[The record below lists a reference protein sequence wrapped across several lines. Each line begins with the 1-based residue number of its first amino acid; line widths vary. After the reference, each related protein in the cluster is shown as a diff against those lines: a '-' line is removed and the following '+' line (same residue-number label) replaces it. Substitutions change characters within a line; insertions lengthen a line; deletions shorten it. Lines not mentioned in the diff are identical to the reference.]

1 MNRLLA
7 LTAMLFLLLRPL
19 CEVQAG
25 VIEHDGS
32 SALAHAT
39 ASDHAYEAVP
49 CCAELEDGALATP
62 SVPAIAPGA
71 GDGKLAFPAPVLNVL
86 PAERGPGAL
95 ARHPPDA
102 LPPPLTFYARSARIR
117 R

>member
-1 MNRLLA
+1 MKHFLA
-7 LTAMLFLLLRPL
+7 LTAVLFLLLRPV

-32 SALAHAT
+32 SARTHAT
-39 ASDHAYEAVP
+39 AGADAHAVVP

-62 SVPAIAPGA
+62 SVPVIAPGA
-71 GDGKLAFPAPVLNVL
+71 GDGKLAFPAPVLEVL
-86 PAERGPGAL
+86 PAASGPGAL
-95 ARHPPDA
+95 AQHPPDA
-102 LPPPLTFYARSARIR
+102 LSPPVSFFARTARIR